1 MGTETIQVS
10 GVIYASPERIYQA
23 WLDSEEHT
31 KFTGGKA
38 SVESGIGGR
47 FTAWDG
53 YIEGTTIEL
62 EPGRRIVQ
70 AWRTTEFPSES
81 PDSRVEIHLEPV
93 DEGTRI
99 LLLHSEIPPGQGSQ
113 YEQGWKEHY
122 LEPLARYFANQFGSI
137 TEAPR
142 VSEDTLPPPVE
153 PPSAASPRKAKPKT
167 AARKAPAKRA
177 KPKPAKAKR
186 AAKKRATA
194 KPKKARGRKIA
205 PKKKSARKSASKSKS
220 KSKRKRGRR

>member
-10 GVIYASPERIYQA
+10 GVIHASPERIYQA
-23 WLDSEEHT
+23 WLDSDEHSR
-31 KFTGGKA
+31 FTGGKA

-70 AWRTTEFPSES
+70 SWRTTEFPSEH
-81 PDSRVEIHLEPV
+81 PDSRVEIHLERV
-93 DEGTRI
+93 DEGTRV
-99 LLLHSEIPPGQGSQ
+99 LLLHTEIPPGQGSQ
-113 YEQGWKEHY
+113 YEQGWREHY
-122 LEPLARYFANQFGSI
+122 LEPLARYFANQLGMS

-153 PPSAASPRKAKPKT
+153 PPLPASPRKAKPKA
-167 AARKAPAKRA
+167 AARRAPAKRA
-177 KPKPAKAKR
+177 KPKRP
-186 AAKKRATA
+186 AKKRTAA
-194 KPKKARGRKIA
+194 KPKKARGRKVA
-205 PKKKSARKSASKSKS
+205 PKKKSARKSASKSK
-220 KSKRKRGRR
+220 RKKGRR

>member
-10 GVIYASPERIYQA
+10 GVIHASPERIYQA

-31 KFTGGKA
+31 RFTGGKA

-62 EPGRRIVQ
+62 EPG
-70 AWRTTEFPSES
+70 
-81 PDSRVEIHLEPV
+81 D
-93 DEGTRI
+93 DGTRI
-99 LLLHSEIPPGQGSQ
+99 FLLHSEIPTGQGSQ

-142 VSEDTLPPPVE
+142 VSEDTIAPPVE
-153 PPSAASPRKAKPKT
+153 PPLAAPARKAKPKA
-167 AARKAPAKRA
+167 AARRAPARRA
-177 KPKPAKAKR
+177 KPKR
-186 AAKKRATA
+186 AAKKRAA
-194 KPKKARGRKIA
+194 GKPKKARGRKVA
-205 PKKKSARKSASKSKS
+205 PKKKSARKSASKSK
-220 KSKRKRGRR
+220 RRRGRR

>member
-10 GVIYASPERIYQA
+10 GVIHASPERIYQA

-31 KFTGGKA
+31 RFTGGKA

-93 DEGTRI
+93 DDGTRI
-99 LLLHSEIPPGQGSQ
+99 FLLHSEIPTGQGSQ

-122 LEPLARYFANQFGSI
+122 LEPLARYFANQFGNI
-137 TEAPR
+137 TQAPR
-142 VSEDTLPPPVE
+142 VSEDTIAPPVE
-153 PPSAASPRKAKPKT
+153 PPLAAPPRKAKPKA
-167 AARKAPAKRA
+167 AARRAPAKRA
-177 KPKPAKAKR
+177 KPKR
-186 AAKKRATA
+186 AAKKRAA
-194 KPKKARGRKIA
+194 GKPKKARGRKVA
-205 PKKKSARKSASKSKS
+205 PKKKSARKSASKSK
-220 KSKRKRGRR
+220 RRRGRR

>member
-10 GVIYASPERIYQA
+10 GVIHASPERIYQA
-23 WLDSEEHT
+23 WLDSDEHT
-31 KFTGGKA
+31 RFTGGKA

-53 YIEGTTIEL
+53 YIEGTTLEL

-81 PDSRVEIHLEPV
+81 PDSRVEIHFQPV

-99 LLLHSEIPPGQGSQ
+99 LLVHTEIPTGQSGQ

-122 LEPLARYFANQFGSI
+122 LEPLARYFANQFG
-137 TEAPR
+137 TEVLG
-142 VSEDTLPPPVE
+142 VSEDTVAPPVE
-153 PPSAASPRKAKPKT
+153 SPSAAPKRKPKPK
-167 AARKAPAKRA
+167 AAVRRAPAKRA
-177 KPKPAKAKR
+177 KSKRASSGKKR
-186 AAKKRATA
+186 AAR
-194 KPKKARGRKIA
+194 PKKARGRKVA
-205 PKKKSARKSASKSKS
+205 PKKKSARKSASKSKRR
-220 KSKRKRGRR
+220 KSRR

>member
-10 GVIYASPERIYQA
+10 GVIHASPERIYQA
-23 WLDSEEHT
+23 WLDAEEHT
-31 KFTGGKA
+31 RFTGGKA
-38 SVESGIGGR
+38 SVESGIGGK

-70 AWRTTEFPSES
+70 SWRTTEFPSES
-81 PDSRVEIHLEPV
+81 PDSRVEIHFEPV

-99 LLLHSEIPPGQGSQ
+99 FLLHTEIPSGQGSQ

-122 LEPLARYFANQFGSI
+122 LEALARYFANQFGSS

-142 VSEDTLPPPVE
+142 VGEDTIAPPVE
-153 PPSAASPRKAKPKT
+153 PPLEAPARKVKPKA
-167 AARKAPAKRA
+167 AARRAPAKRA
-177 KPKPAKAKR
+177 KPKR
-186 AAKKRATA
+186 AAKKRAA
-194 KPKKARGRKIA
+194 GKPKKARGRKVA
-205 PKKKSARKSASKSKS
+205 PKKKSARKSASKSK
-220 KSKRKRGRR
+220 RRRARR

>member
-10 GVIYASPERIYQA
+10 GVILASPERIYQA

-70 AWRTTEFPSES
+70 SWRTTEFPSES

-122 LEPLARYFANQFGSI
+122 LEPLARYFANQFGSL
-137 TEAPR
+137 TEVPR
-142 VSEDTLPPPVE
+142 VTEDTVPPPVE
-153 PPSAASPRKAKPKT
+153 PPLAASPRKTKAKPKA
-167 AARKAPAKRA
+167 AARRAPAKRA
-177 KPKPAKAKR
+177 KPKR
-186 AAKKRATA
+186 AAKKRVVA
-194 KPKKARGRKIA
+194 KPKKARGRKVA
-205 PKKKSARKSASKSKS
+205 PKKKSARKSASKSK
-220 KSKRKRGRR
+220 RKRGRR